1 MRSKPRNALA
11 AEATPPRAKKRPCP
25 RERCAGYDGIGRAGG
40 RGWCHTLP
48 GAGARRNERGH
59 SARAGRRRWPG
70 IEVVHNRL
78 THSRVVAIGIITPS
92 MLNAMP
98 VDERVKALNE
108 MFPAMERWAAQHIP
122 YFRWNRR
129 DLIGTTTMIKGSCC
143 FAEFDDRLF
152 FVTAALV
159 YDGFLEDQQKSGAAN
174 TIATS
179 RIFSS
184 IRKQGCVATTAVLT
198 SLLSYDELRRSA
210 NRPYL
215 VRLGLPPSQYQN
227 SRSGSVVSWESSAR
241 GFGAHGR
248 ALACVWGTCRI
259 TTVTD
264 RQITCRFDRQFIAE
278 GRRTAPVGM
287 NMGEM
292 SGGPLLLPLGNDQ
305 GSGATAWAV

>member
-122 YFRWNRR
+122 YFRWNRPR
-129 DLIGTTTMIKGSCC
+129 LDRYH
-143 FAEFDDRLF
+143 DD
-152 FVTAALV
+152 
-159 YDGFLEDQQKSGAAN
+159 
-174 TIATS
+174 
-179 RIFSS
+179 
-184 IRKQGCVATTAVLT
+184 
-198 SLLSYDELRRSA
+198 
-210 NRPYL
+210 
-215 VRLGLPPSQYQN
+215 
-227 SRSGSVVSWESSAR
+227 
-241 GFGAHGR
+241 
-248 ALACVWGTCRI
+248 
-259 TTVTD
+259 
-264 RQITCRFDRQFIAE
+264 
-278 GRRTAPVGM
+278 
-287 NMGEM
+287 
-292 SGGPLLLPLGNDQ
+292 DQ
-305 GSGATAWAV
+305 G